1 MAKEQVVTIDYA
13 TENAELY
20 KQLNKRNQQYMYDFD
35 RSLQEKNIALEKSDA
50 IKFEMMTALIKSQKK
65 GITARQMYGTVSQ
78 QVNNVLSNPKQDVS
92 KPSPDFHLFV
102 DGGLMI
108 GSLFMIISGMT
119 SQQRLGIVALLMNF
133 LFAGLAM
140 LIITK
145 ASPKYIG
152 TTDVKNKRF
161 LIRYAGSILLG
172 MLIWMVGMAT
182 LQFIPEAIN
191 PVLDG
196 TVYIVLGLVI
206 LALRFYIKKSWNI
219 RGTMF

>member
-1 MAKEQVVTIDYA
+1 MAKEQAVTIDYA
-13 TENAELY
+13 TENVQLY
-20 KQLNKRNQQYMYDFD
+20 NQLNKRNQQYMYDFD
-35 RSLQEKNIALEKSDA
+35 RALQEKNIAAEKSNA
-50 IKFEMMTALIKSQKK
+50 VKFEMMTALVKAQKK

-78 QVNNVLSNPKQDVS
+78 QVNQVVSGPKQDLS
-92 KPSPDFHLFV
+92 KPSPDLHLFV

-108 GSLFMIISGMT
+108 GSLFMIISGMA
-119 SQQRLGIVALLMNF
+119 SQQRLGIVALLLNF
-133 LFAGLAM
+133 LFAGFAM

-161 LIRYAGSILLG
+161 LIRYVGSTIAG
-172 MLIWMVGMAT
+172 MLIWMVGMMA

-196 TVYIVLGLVI
+196 TVYVVLGLVI
-206 LALRFYIKKSWNI
+206 LALRFYIKKAWNI

>member
-1 MAKEQVVTIDYA
+1 MAKEQVLTIDYA

-161 LIRYAGSILLG
+161 LIRYAGSTLLG

-206 LALRFYIKKSWNI
+206 LALRFYIKKSWHI

>member
-1 MAKEQVVTIDYA
+1 MVKEQVVTIDYA

-161 LIRYAGSILLG
+161 LIRYAGSTLLG
-172 MLIWMVGMAT
+172 MLIWMVGMAA

>member
-1 MAKEQVVTIDYA
+1 MVKEQDVTIDYA
-13 TENAELY
+13 TENTKLY

-35 RSLQEKNIALEKSDA
+35 RALQDKNIALEKSDA
-50 IKFEMMTALIKSQKK
+50 VKFEMMTALVKSQKK
-65 GITARQMYGTVSQ
+65 GITARQMYGTVLQ
-78 QVNNVLSNPKQDVS
+78 QVNNVLSDPKQDAS

-161 LIRYAGSILLG
+161 LIRYTGSTLLG
-172 MLIWMVGMAT
+172 MLIWMVGMAA

-196 TVYIVLGLVI
+196 IVYIVLGLVI